1 MVFLILTVLVFLL
14 IMVFKKYR
22 SIYSVIGALIL
33 IAGITTAVLLWGR
46 YICAQGS
53 VLKFFNSEIGSREF
67 YYLITAWYGAD
78 IMCAALIIRNLRA
91 YKKINS

>member
-33 IAGITTAVLLWGR
+33 IAGITSAVMLWGM
-46 YICAQGS
+46 YIYDRGS
-53 VLKFFNSEIGSREF
+53 VLKFFNSEIGNREF
-67 YYLITAWYGAD
+67 CYLIAAWYGAD
-78 IMCAALIIRNLRA
+78 ILCAALIIRNLRA